1 MADDA
6 GPIDVLLYGLGAI
19 GSFYAFILSR
29 ADRVRLTVVARSN
42 YDAVV
47 KDGIKI
53 TSANHGEHTF
63 RPDHVIRTPSD
74 ASGTKFA
81 YIVCAHKAV
90 DPAGSIAPLDP
101 VVGDESTIVILQN
114 GVGNEEPFRG
124 RWPGVTV
131 ISGVVWVGAS
141 QPSPGVIIHNTSEMT
156 ELGVYPNSLLEFS
169 VEEQRLQTFTTLLTS
184 GGTHHRVHSD
194 IQPRRWEKVVWNVAW
209 NAITALTDQDV
220 GSWLHSSPEAIPYSR
235 RLMGEVIAVAEAL
248 GVKLEEGLADT
259 LIERAMGLGNIRTSM
274 QTDRECGR
282 EMEIEVILGVPV
294 RKGREYGVDTPLLEG
309 LYVLLLSINKKL
321 GKKEK

>member
-1 MADDA
+1 MAESE
-6 GPIDVLLYGLGAI
+6 PIDVLLYGLGAI

-53 TSANHGEHTF
+53 TSANHGEHSF
-63 RPDHVIRTPSD
+63 RPDRVIRTPSE
-74 ASGTKFA
+74 ATGTKFA

-90 DPAGSIAPLDP
+90 DPAGSITPLDP
-101 VVGDESTIVILQN
+101 VISDETTIVVLQN
-114 GVGNEEPFRG
+114 GVGNEDPFRE

-141 QPSPGVIIHNTSEMT
+141 QPTPGVIVHNTSEMT
-156 ELGVYPNSLLEFS
+156 ELGIYPNPSLSPSLEQS
-169 VEEQRLQTFTTLLTS
+169 RLEGFTTLLSS

-220 GSWLHSSPEAIPYSR
+220 GSWLHSSPEAIPYSK
-235 RLMGEVIAVAEAL
+235 RLMNEVIAVAGAV
-248 GVKLEEGLADT
+248 GVQLEEGLADT

-282 EMEIEVILGVPV
+282 LMEIEVILGVPV
-294 RKGREYGVDTPLLEG
+294 RKGREMGVDTPLLEG
-309 LYVLLLSINKKL
+309 LYVLLLAINKNL
-321 GKKEK
+321 GERK